1 MSQMKTVS
9 YLRSWRAA
17 TCALFLAVLVT
28 ACGQSPTA
36 PSTYAPYS
44 TEDLR
49 VGTGLQAITGSVVK
63 VNYTLWLY
71 DGSKPDNKG
80 ALVESSF
87 GRDAFTF
94 TLGSGSVIEGW
105 DKGIGGMLEGG
116 LRRLIIP
123 PSMAYGD
130 VRTGLIPPN
139 STLLFEVELLTVS

>member
-9 YLRSWRAA
+9 YLRSCRAA
-17 TCALFLAVLVT
+17 TCALFLAVLIT

-49 VGTGLQAITGSVVK
+49 IGTGLQASTGSLVK

-87 GRDAFTF
+87 GREPFTF
-94 TLGSGSVIEGW
+94 TLGSSSVIEGW
-105 DKGIGGMLEGG
+105 EKGVPGMLEGG
-116 LRRLIIP
+116 LRRLIVP
-123 PSMAYGD
+123 PSLAYGD

-139 STLLFEVELLTVS
+139 STLLFEIELLTVS